1 MARIP
6 KSAAIRKNVNAKR
19 LAKQSSVAPA
29 EPINDSGEKFADAPG
44 STRVL
49 QTGGNDR
56 EYAVSLFRD
65 LLAHR
70 PKKGEHVP
78 TEKYRQ
84 AVLHAAGLGMYQANI
99 AALMGISVQTLT
111 AHYSEELS
119 IARDLMMHDV
129 QTNIYNAARDIN
141 HKDSIKAGMFLLS
154 KLGNDEYKEKKTI
167 EITGKDGRPLQ
178 IDHQSRTIDPMMLS
192 HEQRD
197 ALRDILSSAMKL
209 AQQPAPVQIEGDYK
223 EVGSE

>member
-1 MARIP
+1 MARMP
-6 KSAAIRKNVNAKR
+6 KSATIRKNANVKR

-29 EPINDSGEKFADAPG
+29 EPINDGGGKFADSGGNTLVVQSGEK
-44 STRVL
+44 
-49 QTGGNDR
+49 QR
-56 EYAVSLFRD
+56 EYSVSMFRD

-70 PKKGEHVP
+70 PRTGEHVP

-99 AALMGISVQTLT
+99 AALMGINVDTMR

-154 KLGNDEYKEKKTI
+154 KLGNDEYKDKKTI
-167 EITGKDGRPLQ
+167 EITGKDGKPLQ
-178 IDHQSRTIDPMMLS
+178 IDTSSRTIDPMMLS

-197 ALRDILSSAMKL
+197 ALRDILNSAMKL
-209 AQQPAPVQIEGDYK
+209 AQQPAPVQLEGEYR
-223 EVGSE
+223 EVSGD

>member
-19 LAKQSSVAPA
+19 LAKQSTVAPA
-29 EPINDSGEKFADAPG
+29 EPINDGGEKFADTPG
-44 STRVL
+44 DTRVL
-49 QTGGNDR
+49 QTGGNAR
-56 EYAVSLFRD
+56 EYASSLFRD

-78 TEKYRQ
+78 TERYRQ

-99 AALMGISVQTLT
+99 AALMGITVPTLT

-129 QTNIYNAARDIN
+129 QTNIYNAARDIT

-154 KLGNDEYKEKKTI
+154 KLGNDEYKDKKTI

-178 IDHQSRTIDPMMLS
+178 IDHQSRTIDPAMLS

-197 ALRDILSSAMKL
+197 ALRDILNSAMKL
-209 AQQPAPVQIEGDYK
+209 AQQPAPVQIEGEYR
-223 EVGSE
+223 EVGNE